1 MDEDKETDELS
12 QLLNHFLL
20 IKSDVKGAF
29 KYALLIFCKNEERR

>member
-20 IKSDVKGAF
+20 IKSNAKGAF
-29 KYALLIFCKNEERR
+29 K